1 MKDAVTDHPATVGSF
16 RSAFSSWG
24 RFRTEIFGGVVTS
37 LALIPEVISFS
48 IVEGVDP
55 RVGLFTSFVMCV
67 AIAFT
72 GGRPAMVTAA
82 AGSVA
87 LVMAPLVKNHGV
99 EYLVSAVLLA
109 GMIQIA
115 LGLGGVAN
123 LMRFIPRSVMNGFV
137 NALAILIFLAQL
149 QHVIHVPWMVYVLVA
164 ISLAIMVIWPR
175 VNRVIPGPLV
185 AIVVVTALAILGH
198 IDVPT
203 VRDQGE
209 LPHGVPS
216 LIIPDVV
223 FGFRHFGVIAPY
235 ALGAAIVALI
245 ESLLTAKLVDD
256 ITDQHSDKTRESWGL
271 GIANVASAFVGGQ
284 GGCAMIGKTMINV
297 RHAQARTRLST
308 LLAGVFLFVLVVS
321 LGEIVGQIPMAALV
335 AVMFV
340 VAFSTMDWHSV
351 DPRTL
356 RRMPLSETAVM
367 GATIIATVVTN
378 NLAVG
383 VVCGVVGASVMF
395 VRRVAHMVT
404 VEQVDHSADT
414 SRYRVRGQ
422 LFFASSNDVVF
433 SFNYTDPAKTIEID
447 VSEAEVWDSS
457 AASALESIAYKY
469 RQRGKHVQVV
479 GATGASLERLRRL
492 SSLTIVDE

>member
-16 RSAFSSWG
+16 RSALSSWG
-24 RFRTEIFGGVVTS
+24 RFRTEIFGGLVTS

-99 EYLVSAVLLA
+99 DYLVPAVLLA

-149 QHVIHVPWMVYVLVA
+149 QHVIHVPWMVYVLVV
-164 ISLAIMVIWPR
+164 ISLAIMIIWPR
-175 VNRVIPGPLV
+175 VNSVIPGPLV

-223 FGFRHFGVIAPY
+223 FGFHHFGVIAPY
-235 ALGAAIVALI
+235 ALGAAIVGLI

-284 GGCAMIGKTMINV
+284 GGCAMIGQTMINV

-308 LLAGVFLFVLVVS
+308 LLAGVFLLVLVVS

-383 VVCGVVGASVMF
+383 VVCGVLGASVMF

-404 VEQVDHSADT
+404 VERVDHSSKT

-422 LFFASSNDVVF
+422 LFFASSNDLVF
-433 SFNYTDPAKTIEID
+433 SFNYTDSAKTIEID

-457 AASALESIAYKY
+457 AVSALESIAYKY
-469 RQRGKHVQVV
+469 RQRGKHVHVV

>member
-1 MKDAVTDHPATVGSF
+1 MGS
-16 RSAFSSWG
+16 
-24 RFRTEIFGGVVTS
+24 E
-37 LALIPEVISFS
+37 
-48 IVEGVDP
+48 
-55 RVGLFTSFVMCV
+55 MC
-67 AIAFT
+67 I
-72 GGRPAMVTAA
+72 
-82 AGSVA
+82 
-87 LVMAPLVKNHGV
+87 
-99 EYLVSAVLLA
+99 
-109 GMIQIA
+109 
-115 LGLGGVAN
+115 
-123 LMRFIPRSVMNGFV
+123 
-137 NALAILIFLAQL
+137 
-149 QHVIHVPWMVYVLVA
+149 
-164 ISLAIMVIWPR
+164 
-175 VNRVIPGPLV
+175 
-185 AIVVVTALAILGH
+185 
-198 IDVPT
+198 
-203 VRDQGE
+203 RDRGE

-284 GGCAMIGKTMINV
+284 GGCAMIGQTMINV

-433 SFNYTDPAKTIEID
+433 SFNYTDPATTIEID

>member
-1 MKDAVTDHPATVGSF
+1 
-16 RSAFSSWG
+16 
-24 RFRTEIFGGVVTS
+24 
-37 LALIPEVISFS
+37 
-48 IVEGVDP
+48 
-55 RVGLFTSFVMCV
+55 
-67 AIAFT
+67 
-72 GGRPAMVTAA
+72 MVTAA

-87 LVMAPLVKNHGV
+87 LVVAPLVKNHGV
-99 EYLVSAVLLA
+99 EYLVPAVLLA

-149 QHVIHVPWMVYVLVA
+149 QHVIHVPGMVYVLVA

-216 LIIPDVV
+216 LIIPDVM

-235 ALGAAIVALI
+235 ALGAAIVGLI

-271 GIANVASAFVGGQ
+271 GISNVASAFVGGQ
-284 GGCAMIGKTMINV
+284 GGCAMIGQTMINV
-297 RHAQARTRLST
+297 RHAQARTRFST
-308 LLAGVFLFVLVVS
+308 LLAGIFLLVLVVS

-367 GATIIATVVTN
+367 GVTIIATVVTN

-395 VRRVAHMVT
+395 VLRVAHMVT
-404 VEQVDHSADT
+404 VEQVDNSSDT

-433 SFNYTDPAKTIEID
+433 SFNYTDPAKIIEID

-457 AASALESIAYKY
+457 AVSALESIAYKY
-469 RQRGKHVQVV
+469 RQRGKHVHVV

-492 SSLTIVDE
+492 SSLAIAEE